1 VRKLISIGIILA
13 LLVTF
18 VVPVVVAAGT
28 GCTTNTTCAPASP
41 NPAQPPTCCPTD
53 SAGGAVLWSLLST
66 TYIMGRAV
74 GDVTETLAGTLG
86 CYVDELAP
94 TVFGVIA
101 ALATGLGGLVSG
113 LGSLIGMS
121 NILDP
126 IGKMLTDLAS
136 TITSLL

>member
-1 VRKLISIGIILA
+1 
-13 LLVTF
+13 
-18 VVPVVVAAGT
+18 
-28 GCTTNTTCAPASP
+28 
-41 NPAQPPTCCPTD
+41 
-53 SAGGAVLWSLLST
+53 
-66 TYIMGRAV
+66 MGRAV

>member
-1 VRKLISIGIILA
+1 MRKLISIGIILA

-18 VVPVVVAAGT
+18 VVPAVVAAG
-28 GCTTNTTCAPASP
+28 GGSVNCTCGPDAPC
-41 NPAQPPTCCPTD
+41 PAVPPTTCPTD

-66 TYIMGRAV
+66 TYLMGRAV

-101 ALATGLGGLVSG
+101 ALATGLGGLLSG